1 MVFERKLERVEDGRR
16 IEGQK
21 NGGGGSTGLRG
32 LDSFKWKLTR
42 GGLLYSSSS
51 GSVPSDGGLVP
62 ESSELIKNVFPTCAN
77 QLKAPA
83 ATFVYQ

>member
-1 MVFERKLERVEDGRR
+1 MEKDR
-16 IEGQK
+16 
-21 NGGGGSTGLRG
+21 GSTGLRG

-42 GGLLYSSSS
+42 GGLDSSRR
-51 GSVPSDGGLVP
+51 GSVPSDGVEGLVP